1 MEDDNGKGR
10 GEKHKDNVDG
20 IRAGVSLCMQPS
32 YVKLISYACASAEHI
47 HC

>member
-20 IRAGVSLCMQPS
+20 IRALTLYATKLCE
-32 YVKLISYACASAEHI
+32 VNFVCLCIS
-47 HC
+47 